1 MFSDGLSMGFLMKN
15 PVFGFYLFPK
25 ALTTTS
31 GQQSII
37 LKEMLQFLKTQNKG
51 RTTAFSF
58 VESETS
64 LIPHLT
70 LWENLHVFS
79 GSTSWKEF
87 AEQLEAEWQPLVNLI
102 HEPNRQ
108 ASEASAWERLTISLL
123 KAAWTQTPHVFVD
136 MNEDLHS
143 PFNLMIFK
151 KMLLNLAQQKH
162 VYIASTNT
170 SLWLDSIHSLVTR
183 DGYEFKIMELD
194 QSLVRRHRV
203 A

>member
-1 MFSDGLSMGFLMKN
+1 MKN

-25 ALTTTS
+25 AQTTT
-31 GQQSII
+31 GGQSIV
-37 LKEMLQFLKTQNKG
+37 LKEMLQFLKSQNKG
-51 RTTAFSF
+51 RTTPFSF

-70 LWENLHVFS
+70 LWENLHMVS
-79 GSTSWKEF
+79 GSSSWKEF
-87 AEQLEAEWQPLVNLI
+87 SSQLEIEWHPLVNLI
-102 HEPNRQ
+102 QEPNCN
-108 ASEASAWERLTISLL
+108 ASEANPWDRLTISLL
-123 KAAWTQTPHVFVD
+123 KAAWTQTPHILVD

-162 VYIASTNT
+162 IYISSTNT

-183 DGYEFKIMELD
+183 EGYEFKVMELD
-194 QSLVRRHRV
+194 QSLIKRHRV

>member
-1 MFSDGLSMGFLMKN
+1 MGILMKN

-25 ALTTTS
+25 AQSTA
-31 GQQSII
+31 GGQSII

-51 RTTAFSF
+51 RSTAFSF

-70 LWENLHVFS
+70 LREKLHVVS
-79 GSTSWKEF
+79 GSTSWQELIS
-87 AEQLEAEWQPLVNLI
+87 QLEVDWHPLVNLI
-102 HEPNRQ
+102 QEPSCK
-108 ASEASAWERLTISLL
+108 AAEATAWERLTISLL
-123 KAAWTQTPHVFVD
+123 KAAWTQTPHVLVD

-162 VYIASTNT
+162 VYIASNNT

-183 DGYEFKIMELD
+183 EGYEFKVMELD
-194 QSLVRRHRV
+194 QSLVKRHRV